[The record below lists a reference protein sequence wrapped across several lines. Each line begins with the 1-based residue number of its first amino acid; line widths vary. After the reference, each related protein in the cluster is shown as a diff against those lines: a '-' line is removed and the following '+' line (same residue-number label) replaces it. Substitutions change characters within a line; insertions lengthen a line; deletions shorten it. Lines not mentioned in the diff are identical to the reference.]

1 MAEGDVT
8 TPVDPM
14 AGKQQGQNHLY
25 LVGQAHM

>member
-14 AGKQQGQNHLY
+14 AGKATGTESSY
-25 LVGQAHM
+25 LVGQGRT